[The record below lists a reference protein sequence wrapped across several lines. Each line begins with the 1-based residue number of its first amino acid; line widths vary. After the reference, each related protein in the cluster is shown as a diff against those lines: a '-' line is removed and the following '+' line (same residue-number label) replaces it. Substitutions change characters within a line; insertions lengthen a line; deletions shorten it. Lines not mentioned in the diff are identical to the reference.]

1 MGHLF
6 RECPNTR
13 VKPEGGNVNISPQR
27 GVSDTPRK
35 REFVTIRNHDGSPR
49 DKILRKDVR
58 AYHGLMEEF
67 QEDRDVDRDVED
79 DEDVVLAKDDELVHD
94 QVMAYF
100 GAGTD
105 M

>member
-1 MGHLF
+1 MGRLF

-13 VKPEGGNVNISPQR
+13 ARPEGGNINS
-27 GVSDTPRK
+27 STDTPRK

-49 DKILRKDVR
+49 DQILRKDVR
-58 AYHGLMEEF
+58 VYHGLMEEF
-67 QEDRDVDRDVED
+67 QEDRDVDGDVED

-105 M
+105 V